1 MIESSSEPSHFK
13 KLHSPADG
21 EEEEVLL
28 CTLIFMYRHVGKAGQ
43 VLVLSNLVKTSE
55 ITASE

>member
-1 MIESSSEPSHFK
+1 MSHYILKNRNSS
-13 KLHSPADG
+13 ADG

-28 CTLIFMYRHVGKAGQ
+28 CTLIFTYRHVGKAGQ